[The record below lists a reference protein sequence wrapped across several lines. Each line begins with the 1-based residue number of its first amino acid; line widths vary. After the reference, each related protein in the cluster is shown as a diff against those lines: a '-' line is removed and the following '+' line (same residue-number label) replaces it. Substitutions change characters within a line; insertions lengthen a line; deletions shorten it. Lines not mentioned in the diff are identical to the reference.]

1 MEKEIYTP
9 MEKILIE
16 ALKVKEQGVQ
26 VAKMDELL
34 LQMEAKFNMMDGLTY
49 EEWLL

>member
-9 MEKILIE
+9 MEKVLIE
-16 ALKVKEQGVQ
+16 GIKTKQKQ
-26 VAKMDELL
+26 VEAAKLDQLL
-34 LQMEAKFNMMDGLTY
+34 LEMEAKFNMMDGLTM